1 MSYIKAILF
10 NVLELF
16 VLIFLITIL
25 YYFNIINDKTFSI
38 LKLIILLFSIF
49 INSFILGKNTKK
61 KSYLEGIIYG
71 IILITI
77 LLLITLILSKVQIKL
92 LVFYPLILLTS
103 IFGSIIGGIKK
114 IDQKWSIFYYFNELL
129 GIATKGLNPTCEAYG
144 LAVWILL
151 YILVKYPSSVF
162 VDPTAYTLGD
172 VLWLSA
178 APQGPINQ

>member
-49 INSFILGKNTKK
+49 VNSFILGKNTKK
-61 KSYLEGIIYG
+61 KSYLEGIVYG

-114 IDQKWSIFYYFNELL
+114 IDQN
-129 GIATKGLNPTCEAYG
+129 
-144 LAVWILL
+144 
-151 YILVKYPSSVF
+151 
-162 VDPTAYTLGD
+162 
-172 VLWLSA
+172 
-178 APQGPINQ
+178 